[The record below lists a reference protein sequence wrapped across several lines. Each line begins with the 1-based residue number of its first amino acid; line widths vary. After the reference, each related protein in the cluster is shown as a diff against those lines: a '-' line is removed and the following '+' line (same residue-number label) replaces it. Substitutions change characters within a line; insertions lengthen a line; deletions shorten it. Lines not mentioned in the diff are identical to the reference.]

1 MDKYNHL
8 TLDFTHP
15 PKQTES
21 YSFHLGDDFFD
32 EVEATELLGGDVD
45 LVLTVAPLTANRFKL
60 TFGYSGIVSV
70 ECDRCLAPMELDVE
84 AEEYVEVILGSALD
98 DENDEEI
105 TLDAQDPVYDFSW
118 IAYELLALSLP
129 SIRVH
134 EDISECDPEVVS
146 HLEMEPPTE
155 NNQCDSMCDPMW
167 AELKERINKNKNN
180 N

>member
-15 PKQTES
+15 PKQPES
-21 YSFHLGDDFFD
+21 YSFHLDDDFFD
-32 EVEATELLGGDVD
+32 QVEASELLGGDVD
-45 LVLTVAPLTANRFKL
+45 LQLTVSPLTANRFKL
-60 TFGYSGIVSV
+60 TFGYSGVVSV

-84 AEEYVEVILGSALD
+84 SEDYVEVILGSALD

-105 TLDAQDPVYDFSW
+105 TLDAQNPVYDFSW

-129 SIRVH
+129 SIREH

-146 HLEMEPPTE
+146 HLTMDPPAE
-155 NNQCDSMCDPMW
+155 NNAHDPIW
-167 AELKERINKNKNN
+167 AELKEKINKNKNN

>member
-1 MDKYNHL
+1 
-8 TLDFTHP
+8 
-15 PKQTES
+15 
-21 YSFHLGDDFFD
+21 
-32 EVEATELLGGDVD
+32 
-45 LVLTVAPLTANRFKL
+45 
-60 TFGYSGIVSV
+60 
-70 ECDRCLAPMELDVE
+70 MELDVE

-155 NNQCDSMCDPMW
+155 NNPHDPMW
-167 AELKERINKNKNN
+167 AELKEKINKNKNN
-180 N
+180 NKEISGKQGIWNLNL